1 MCERTVNHLNSM
13 KECIDENMR
22 NVSEVLDRQ
31 RQRFLQNATF
41 VWEEC
46 QSRAD
51 QITNQQEELKV
62 AQARKF
68 ELALHELR
76 TDLDERLRTNRIEME
91 REKDNFRLH
100 MEKFKARSML
110 KADQMRYNHHV
121 LEMKRSENVNTI
133 SERRRQLTKVQ
144 AEIAC
149 VEAKIKQLNGTY
161 LKDSARLRKQIDILE
176 TGNDRW
182 REVVEKRVLAN
193 VKTVS

>member
-1 MCERTVNHLNSM
+1 MCERTVNHLDGM

-51 QITNQQEELKV
+51 RITNQQEQMKV
-62 AQARKF
+62 AEARKA
-68 ELALHELR
+68 ESALDKLR
-76 TDLDERLRTNRIEME
+76 MDLGEKLRANRIEME

-100 MEKFKARSML
+100 MEKFKARTML

-121 LEMKRSENVNTI
+121 LQMKRSENVITI

-144 AEIAC
+144 TEIAC
-149 VEAKIKQLNGTY
+149 VEAKLKQLNCTY
-161 LKDSARLRKQIDILE
+161 MKDSERLRKQIAVLE

-182 REVVEKRVLAN
+182 QEIVKKRVLAN